1 MTINLK
7 KGEGIN
13 LTKSAPALRNIRV
26 GLGWDKRS
34 GGGADFDLDASVF
47 LCRLNAANE
56 PKLIAD
62 EYFVFY
68 NNKQSP
74 DGAVTHSGDNRS
86 GEASGDDETILVDLG
101 RMHADAR
108 EVSFIV
114 TIHDADTRG
123 QNFGQIVNAY
133 IKLYDDATGRVIAE
147 YDLDENFSQE
157 TAVQFGSFFKQN
169 GEWSF
174 KAVGAGYRLGLGDFV
189 EGYR

>member
-13 LTKSAPALRNIRV
+13 LTKTAPALRVIRV
-26 GLGWDKRS
+26 GLGWDKR
-34 GGGADFDLDASVF
+34 GGFGADFDLDASVF
-47 LCRLNAANE
+47 ICRLNASNE

-68 NNKQSP
+68 NNKVSP
-74 DGAVTHSGDNRS
+74 DGAVSHSGDNRT
-86 GEASGDDETILVDLG
+86 GDAGGDDETIIVDLG
-101 RMHADAR
+101 KMHADAR

-123 QNFGQIVNAY
+123 QNFGQIQNAY
-133 IKLYDDATGRVIAE
+133 IRLYDDATGKVVAD
-147 YDLDENFSQE
+147 YDLDEMFSQE
-157 TAVQFGSFFKQN
+157 TAVQFGSFFKAN

-174 KAVGAGYRLGLGDFV
+174 KAVGAGYKLGLGDFV